1 MQVLQSF
8 MTVRTFFFTTIH
20 NSNPLHLPPSFQ
32 ISAEHAALTRSLVE
46 RAMSV
51 SSLLLGFH
59 IDFSK
64 LASSH
69 VSSGQKEI
77 LDLSHRLSEL
87 EGYIRQ

>member
-8 MTVRTFFFTTIH
+8 MTVRTFFFYNYSQLESLT
-20 NSNPLHLPPSFQ
+20 SLPSFQ

>member
-8 MTVRTFFFTTIH
+8 MTVRTFFFY
-20 NSNPLHLPPSFQ
+20 NSSQLESLTSPSFQ

>member
-8 MTVRTFFFTTIH
+8 MTVRTFLQPFTTRI
-20 NSNPLHLPPSFQ
+20 PYLPPSFQ

-51 SSLLLGFH
+51 SSLMVGFH
-59 IDFSK
+59 VDFSK

-87 EGYIRQ
+87 KGYIRQ